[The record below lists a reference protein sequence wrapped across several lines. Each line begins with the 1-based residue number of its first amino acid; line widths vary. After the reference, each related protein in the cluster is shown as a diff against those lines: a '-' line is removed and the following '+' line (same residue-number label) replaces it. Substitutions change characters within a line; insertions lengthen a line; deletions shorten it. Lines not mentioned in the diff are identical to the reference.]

1 MSYKNKIFSVCCLFC
16 FLPFVCAAEVHIFT
30 VVPKSGPYK
39 VFGDELTAGA
49 QIAVNQINDAGGL
62 YGQKLQLSFID
73 DACNEAL
80 ALSTA
85 QMLSV
90 NISARP
96 NLVIGP
102 YCSSGLNEI
111 AKTYQKAKI
120 FQIVPAFLSATQS
133 QKSPAGII
141 KLFGNQE
148 SAAADVFDFYNTH
161 FAGLKTALISA
172 AENSDLDTAI
182 LNTFKKRGKSALIEQ
197 YHYADFKSLDELAD
211 TLVKNNENVIFMFSR
226 PKHTAKIIKKVY
238 ARAPSTTF
246 ITSRYL
252 ATSDFFL
259 NAQDYLETTYFMA
272 LPELESNP
280 EMAQNVV
287 KLRLSGVEFKGL
299 NIYGYTAV
307 QLWAEAVK
315 QTKTFKYDKLSSYI
329 KKHGLKT
336 SWGETFYNNGNTS
349 KPLKYFFYKFQDGEF
364 SLAQ

>member
-1 MSYKNKIFSVCCLFC
+1 MKNKFFSVFCLFC

-49 QIAVNQINDAGGL
+49 QIAVDQINNAGGL

-73 DACNEAL
+73 DACNETL

-90 NISARP
+90 HTLARP

-102 YCSSGLNEI
+102 YCSNGLDEI

-120 FQIVPAFLSATQS
+120 FQIVPAFLSTTQNK
-133 QKSPAGII
+133 KSPAGII
-141 KLFGNQE
+141 KLFGNKE
-148 SAAADVFDFYNTH
+148 SAATDVFEFYNTH
-161 FAGLKTALISA
+161 FAGLNAAIISSTD
-172 AENSDLDTAI
+172 NLDFDTAI
-182 LNTFKKRGKSALIEQ
+182 LNTFKKHGKSGIIKQ
-197 YHYADFKSLDELAD
+197 YHDADFQSLNELAD
-211 TLVKNNENVIFMFSR
+211 TLIQNNTKVIFMFSR

-238 ARAPSTTF
+238 TRSQNTTF

-252 ATSDFFL
+252 ATPDFFL
-259 NAQDYLETTYFMA
+259 NAENYLDTTYFMA
-272 LPELESNP
+272 LPELENNP

-287 KLRLSGVEFKGL
+287 NLRLKGIEFKGL

-315 QTKTFKYDKLSSYI
+315 QSKTFNYDKLSSYI

-336 SWGETFYNNGNTS
+336 SWGETFYNNGNAS
-349 KPLKYFFYKFQDGEF
+349 KPLKYFFYKFQNGEF

>member
-1 MSYKNKIFSVCCLFC
+1 MKNNFFSVFCLFC
-16 FLPFVCAAEVHIFT
+16 FLPFACTAEVHIFT

-39 VFGDELTAGA
+39 VFGDELTVGA
-49 QIAVNQINDAGGL
+49 QIAVDQINAAGGL

-73 DACNEAL
+73 DACNESL

-90 NISARP
+90 HTSARP

-102 YCSSGLNEI
+102 YCSNGLNEI

-120 FQIVPAFLSATQS
+120 FQIVPAFLNAS
-133 QKSPAGII
+133 QAKKSTAGII

-148 SAAADVFDFYNTH
+148 SAASDVFDFYNTH
-161 FAGLKTALISA
+161 FAGLKTAIITA
-172 AENSDLDTAI
+172 TENSDFDQAI
-182 LNTFKKRGKSALIEQ
+182 LNTFKKRGKSGMIKQYYYVDFQSLDDLADALIR
-197 YHYADFKSLDELAD
+197 
-211 TLVKNNENVIFMFSR
+211 NNEQVILMFSL
-226 PKHTAKIIKKVY
+226 PKHTAKIIKKVHT
-238 ARAPSTTF
+238 RLPETTF

-259 NAQDYLETTYFMA
+259 NAENYLDTTYFMA
-272 LPELESNP
+272 LPELENNP
-280 EMAQNVV
+280 ELAPNVV
-287 KLRLSGVEFKGL
+287 NLRLSGVEFKGL

-315 QTKTFKYDKLSSYI
+315 QSKTFEYDKLSSYI

-336 SWGETFYNNGNTS
+336 SWGETFYNNGNAS
-349 KPLKYFFYKFQDGEF
+349 KPLKYYFYKFQNGEF
-364 SLAQ
+364 SAQ